1 MIREALGKKVIDNLC
16 TTNLQT
22 LNGKYQVIEMNKSW
36 WLKRSPNLN
45 KNGLFNKFLEDK
57 SKSDMTAVMVYRKNE
72 YLLLVPWVKNKH
84 CKYPKQPKPKV
95 TKEDATDKD
104 KHKDEDCDECDDN
117 NPGVVEDA
125 FRTMLV
131 EHTYV
136 LFDKTECSEKLK
148 D

>member
-1 MIREALGKKVIDNLC
+1 MLSMIREALGGKVIDNLC

-84 CKYPKQPKPKV
+84 CKYPK
-95 TKEDATDKD
+95 
-104 KHKDEDCDECDDN
+104 
-117 NPGVVEDA
+117 
-125 FRTMLV
+125 
-131 EHTYV
+131 
-136 LFDKTECSEKLK
+136 
-148 D
+148 